1 MSFYYKLETTDG
13 CLLVNN
19 IEREL
24 LEHFNSLKAESV
36 KFSYNKVAYRAVRV
50 SNQFGVVTLISA
62 NDAMLKSSKVARA
75 KAEMLLDGIPSVQE
89 AHRKAKEEAKQHVN
103 RLIHNLVTLNG
114 HIIQEVYSIIPQEVM
129 QDKRAG
135 WKNRIKEQV
144 AEDPY
149 DAGLSLVNIA
159 KNTLKMKAEI
169 DVYNALLS
177 EHPKI
182 ALRNHSIHRVLMNI
196 VYVFFPEFTDKGI
209 RVEVAEYNDTV
220 YIDYETF
227 QVAVYH
233 LIENSVKYIKPDSRL
248 VICFD
253 KNTETKKLSISFK
266 MVSLVINPDEIDKIF
281 IEGYSGV
288 MAKKSNRAGS
298 GIGMYRAKTLLKH
311 NNASLKVKPNY
322 ETAHEVMLGRKY
334 QENEFVIEFL

>member
-1 MSFYYKLETTDG
+1 MSFYYKLDLADG
-13 CLLVNN
+13 SLLFDN
-19 IEREL
+19 ISPVL
-24 LEHFNSLKAESV
+24 LECFDALAMDSI
-36 KFSYNKVAYRAVRV
+36 KFSHNTVNYRGMKIR
-50 SNQFGVVTLISA
+50 NQHGTVTLISA
-62 NDAMLKSSKVARA
+62 DEAMYKSSKVARA

-89 AHRKAKEEAKQHVN
+89 VYRKAKEEAKQHVN
-103 RLIHNLVTLNG
+103 RLLHNLVTLNG

-129 QDKRAG
+129 QDKRPG
-135 WKNRIKEQV
+135 WKERIKEQV
-144 AEDPY
+144 ADDPY
-149 DAGLSLVNIA
+149 DASLSLVNIA

-182 ALRNHSIHRVLMNI
+182 NLRNHSIHRVLMNV

-209 RVEVAEYNDTV
+209 RVDVEESNDTV

-233 LIENSVKYIKPDSRL
+233 LIENSVKYIKPESRL
-248 VICFD
+248 NIAFK

-266 MVSLVINPDEIDKIF
+266 MISLAIGPDEVDKIF

-288 MAKKSNRAGS
+288 MAKISNRAGS
-298 GIGMYRAKTLLKH
+298 GIGMHRARALLVH
-311 NNASLKVKPNY
+311 NNASLRVIARHS
-322 ETAHEVMLGRKY
+322 TAQEVMLGRVY
-334 QENEFVIEFL
+334 QENEFIIDFS